1 MGKVNKKIEEEKSDK
16 QIVFEALEK
25 AIEAFES
32 HVNSY
37 NMDVSYFALRIT
49 CWGLST
55 NDFAPLDKIE
65 IDQRSSADGKYHEEK
80 E

>member
-25 AIEAFES
+25 AIEAFEN

-37 NMDVSYFALRIT
+37 NIDSSYFALRLT
-49 CWGLST
+49 CWILGS
-55 NDFAPLDKIE
+55 DFAPLNKIE
-65 IDQRSSADGKYHEEK
+65 IDERSMTDGKYHEGEK
-80 E
+80 